1 MFTLAVID
9 DDIPV
14 HPADFGGDFK
24 VTLREQIQNKYVDRV
39 IPNVGLCIEFW
50 DFNEIKD
57 AHIHPGDGK
66 MSCGEAYF
74 KVEFSII
81 VFRPMLDEWLVGS
94 IAGSSQRGLSVSLG
108 FFADVEIPSSNL
120 RTPYMYDAAHEMWV
134 WQYRSSESFETINFF
149 YKKDELVR
157 FRVTAVHFPE
167 PTGPKGPRHHT
178 PMQIVGAVD
187 RDGLGCVS
195 WWPDTARELMAAKA
209 AGETNASA
217 ATEAANG
224 AGDAKSSASNAAPAG
239 DTGASASAEAAKA
252 AGDTKASSSAEG
264 PKAGGDAK
272 APASAEPAGVA
283 DAGEGP

>member
-1 MFTLAVID
+1 MFTLAVIN
-9 DDIPV
+9 DDIAV
-14 HPADFGGDFK
+14 HPADFRDEFR
-24 VTLREQIQNKYVDRV
+24 LRLRRQIQNKYVDRI
-39 IPNVGLCIEFW
+39 IPNVGLCIEFY
-50 DFNEIKD
+50 DFVEIKD
-57 AHIHPGDGK
+57 ALVYPGDGK
-66 MSCGEAYF
+66 TSFGEAYF
-74 KVEFSII
+74 KVEFSVI
-81 VFRPMLDEWLVGS
+81 VFQPVLDEWLVGT
-94 IAGSSQRGLSVSLG
+94 IAGSSQRGLTVSLG
-108 FFADVEIPSSNL
+108 FFQDVEIPSSNL
-120 RTPYMYDAAHEMWV
+120 RTPYIYDATYNTWV
-134 WQYRSSESFETINFF
+134 WQYRGETSETINFF

-167 PTGPKGPRHHT
+167 PTGPKGPRHHI

-195 WWPDTARELMAAKA
+195 WWPDTARELMVAKA

-239 DTGASASAEAAKA
+239 DTGASAPAEAAKA

-283 DAGEGP
+283 NAGEGP